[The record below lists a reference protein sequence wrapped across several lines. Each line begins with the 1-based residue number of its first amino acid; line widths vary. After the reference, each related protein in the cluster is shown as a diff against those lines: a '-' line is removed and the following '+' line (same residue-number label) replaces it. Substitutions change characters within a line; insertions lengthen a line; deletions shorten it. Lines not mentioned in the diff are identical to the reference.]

1 MGFTQ
6 GFASTLGSEGSC
18 SGCCGDSECRCVP
31 AGRPMA
37 TKHSEM
43 FFSCSEVCR
52 SSGIIRGS
60 QNH

>member
-31 AGRPMA
+31 AGRPTA
-37 TKHSEM
+37 TKYPEM

-52 SSGIIRGS
+52 SSGNI
-60 QNH
+60 